1 MPTKK
6 IEEAE
11 EVTRCPECN
20 SGHLSFDYE
29 RGELIC
35 EECGLVLTDQ
45 MIDQGPEWRA
55 FDVEQG
61 EKRARTGAP
70 MTYTIHDK
78 GLSTTIGWKNKDSY
92 GKSIPTRNR
101 AQLYPLRKS
110 QRRFRVRN
118 ATERKLAFAPCEL
131 GWLGSGAGLPR
142 DLPGSAATG
151 SPKCVRTKPS
161 RWGAC

>member
-55 FDVEQG
+55 VGRQPGGQG
-61 EKRARTGAP
+61 APPRARAADTAAA
-70 MTYTIHDK
+70 K
-78 GLSTTIGWKNKDSY
+78 ALS
-92 GKSIPTRNR
+92 PTR
-101 AQLYPLRKS
+101 
-110 QRRFRVRN
+110 
-118 ATERKLAFAPCEL
+118 
-131 GWLGSGAGLPR
+131 G
-142 DLPGSAATG
+142 
-151 SPKCVRTKPS
+151 RTKEGCLGQTDPPPEPAPPP
-161 RWGAC
+161 R

>member
-55 FDVEQG
+55 VDVG
-61 EKRARTGAP
+61 DGAKRAGT
-70 MTYTIHDK
+70 
-78 GLSTTIGWKNKDSY
+78 
-92 GKSIPTRNR
+92 
-101 AQLYPLRKS
+101 
-110 QRRFRVRN
+110 
-118 ATERKLAFAPCEL
+118 
-131 GWLGSGAGLPR
+131 
-142 DLPGSAATG
+142 GSAAG
-151 SPKCVRTKPS
+151 PS
-161 RWGAC
+161 RALSRRRCTPHAGSAMCRGPSTRSRIRPASGGRRSAARIAS

>member
-55 FDVEQG
+55 VDAQQG
-61 EKRARTGAP
+61 EKRAAPGAA

-78 GLSTTIGWKNKDSY
+78 GLPATIGWQDKDPY
-92 GKSIPTRNR
+92 GQSIPTRNR
-101 AQLYPLRKS
+101 PPLDRLRARPRAA
-110 QRRFRVRN
+110 RR
-118 ATERKLAFAPCEL
+118 
-131 GWLGSGAGLPR
+131 
-142 DLPGSAATG
+142 
-151 SPKCVRTKPS
+151 
-161 RWGAC
+161 

>member
-55 FDVEQG
+55 VGRGQG
-61 EKRARTGAP
+61 GKRARTRAA
-70 MTYTIHDK
+70 MTYPIH
-78 GLSTTIGWKNKDSY
+78 
-92 GKSIPTRNR
+92 
-101 AQLYPLRKS
+101 RK
-110 QRRFRVRN
+110 R
-118 ATERKLAFAPCEL
+118 L
-131 GWLGSGAGLPR
+131 
-142 DLPGSAATG
+142 
-151 SPKCVRTKPS
+151 SPKSGWEDKESFGQKHPPPDLAPPVRP
-161 RWGAC
+161 RE

>member
-55 FDVEQG
+55 VDVEQG

-78 GLSTTIGWKNKDSY
+78 RLSTTIRGEKKGSY
-92 GKSIPTRNR
+92 RKTIPTRER
-101 AQLYPLRKS
+101 APPYPLP
-110 QRRFRVRN
+110 
-118 ATERKLAFAPCEL
+118 ERQP
-131 GWLGSGAGLPR
+131 
-142 DLPGSAATG
+142 PGPG
-151 SPKCVRTKPS
+151 
-161 RWGAC
+161 

>member
-55 FDVEQG
+55 LDVEQG
-61 EKRARTGAP
+61 QERAPTGAP
-70 MTYTIHDK
+70 QAVTIPEK
-78 GLSTTIGWKNKDSY
+78 GPSTPIGWKDQDAY
-92 GKSIPTRNR
+92 GKT
-101 AQLYPLRKS
+101 
-110 QRRFRVRN
+110 
-118 ATERKLAFAPCEL
+118 
-131 GWLGSGAGLPR
+131 
-142 DLPGSAATG
+142 
-151 SPKCVRTKPS
+151 SPPPNL
-161 RWGAC
+161 

>member
-1 MPTKK
+1 MRETMPTKK

-55 FDVEQG
+55 FDVQQG

-70 MTYTIHDK
+70 VNHTTHDK
-78 GLSTTIGWKNKDSY
+78 GLSATNGGKKNESY
-92 GKSIPTRNR
+92 RKSIPTPQR
-101 AQLYPLRKS
+101 APPYPPREM
-110 QRRFRVRN
+110 QRRVRVRQ
-118 ATERKLAFAPCEL
+118 ATQRHLAC
-131 GWLGSGAGLPR
+131 
-142 DLPGSAATG
+142 
-151 SPKCVRTKPS
+151 
-161 RWGAC
+161 

>member
-45 MIDQGPEWRA
+45 MIDQGPEWRGVG
-55 FDVEQG
+55 VEQG
-61 EKRARTGAP
+61 GEGARTGGPRA
-70 MTYTIHDK
+70 YTNHDK
-78 GLSTTIGWKNKDSY
+78 KPPPTIGWEKKKAY
-92 GKSIPTRNR
+92 GKKNPPPSPAHPYRPREEPPRHR
-101 AQLYPLRKS
+101 AGNEPAR
-110 QRRFRVRN
+110 
-118 ATERKLAFAPCEL
+118 
-131 GWLGSGAGLPR
+131 
-142 DLPGSAATG
+142 
-151 SPKCVRTKPS
+151 
-161 RWGAC
+161 

>member
-35 EECGLVLTDQ
+35 EECGLVLNDQ

-55 FDVEQG
+55 VDVGQG
-61 EKRARTGAP
+61 EKRARTRAP
-70 MTYTIHDK
+70 MTHTIHDK
-78 GLSTTIGWKNKDSY
+78 SLSTTNGGENKDHHR
-92 GKSIPTRNR
+92 KSISTPN
-101 AQLYPLRKS
+101 
-110 QRRFRVRN
+110 
-118 ATERKLAFAPCEL
+118 
-131 GWLGSGAGLPR
+131 
-142 DLPGSAATG
+142 PG
-151 SPKCVRTKPS
+151 
-161 RWGAC
+161 

>member
-45 MIDQGPEWRA
+45 MIDQGP
-55 FDVEQG
+55 
-61 EKRARTGAP
+61 
-70 MTYTIHDK
+70 
-78 GLSTTIGWKNKDSY
+78 
-92 GKSIPTRNR
+92 
-101 AQLYPLRKS
+101 
-110 QRRFRVRN
+110 
-118 ATERKLAFAPCEL
+118 
-131 GWLGSGAGLPR
+131 
-142 DLPGSAATG
+142 
-151 SPKCVRTKPS
+151 
-161 RWGAC
+161 

>member
-55 FDVEQG
+55 FHVEQG
-61 EKRARTGAP
+61 EKRARTRAP
-70 MTYTIHDK
+70 MTDTNHDK
-78 GLSTTIGWKNKDSY
+78 GLSATIGWEKKEAH
-92 GKSIPTRNR
+92 GKTIPPPNR
-101 AQLYPLRKS
+101 AQPYRPR
-110 QRRFRVRN
+110 
-118 ATERKLAFAPCEL
+118 ER
-131 GWLGSGAGLPR
+131 PR
-142 DLPGSAATG
+142 G
-151 SPKCVRTKPS
+151 SPVRE
-161 RWGAC
+161 A